1 MMIQPGTPAPDFQI
15 PDQNGETVS
24 LSSFRGQKVVL
35 YFYPRDNTPGC
46 TREAAAYRDALPEFE
61 ALGVKVFG
69 LSKDSSA
76 SHKRFADKYE
86 LPFTLLADT
95 ETAVLQDYGAWQ
107 EKKMYGKVSMGTVR
121 STVLIDENGVV
132 EKVWPKAKPDTNAA
146 DVLAYLKGE
155 KA

>member
-46 TREAAAYRDALPEFE
+46 SREAAAYRDALPELE
-61 ALGVKVFG
+61 ALGVKVLG

>member
-46 TREAAAYRDALPEFE
+46 SREATAYRDALPKFE

>member
-46 TREAAAYRDALPEFE
+46 SREAAAYRDALPEFE

-146 DVLAYLKGE
+146 DVLAYLKDE